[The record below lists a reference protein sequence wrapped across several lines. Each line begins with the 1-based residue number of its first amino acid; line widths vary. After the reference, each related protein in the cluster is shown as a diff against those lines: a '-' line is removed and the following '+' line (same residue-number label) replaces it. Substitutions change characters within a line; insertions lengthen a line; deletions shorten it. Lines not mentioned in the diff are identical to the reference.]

1 LDSVYKILFP
11 SIKKYRQQ
19 AKACYAKPK
28 TLDNKNMFKK
38 NLLLVL
44 FFVTVCF
51 AQAQD
56 TYISKKE
63 SEVTIITAKG
73 EKISGK
79 TRYSFIA
86 DLQEEIVFYN
96 KQNEMQVF
104 RPFEIQGFVLEGKQ
118 FMSIEQKGLLMGL
131 NHSFLHQQNA
141 GNMKLYTIYFLE
153 NPGMTEIQE
162 YYVQKGNDKLYG
174 VKSLRFV
181 NFRKE
186 MSSFVGE
193 VPELAKRIADKTY
206 TVSDIE
212 TIVDEYNGYLETSI
226 ETTSVGK

>member
-1 LDSVYKILFP
+1 ML
-11 SIKKYRQQ
+11 KKTFLLASFLVVTCF
-19 AKACYAKPK
+19 AKAQEIYV
-28 TLDNKNMFKK
+28 N
-38 NLLLVL
+38 
-44 FFVTVCF
+44 
-51 AQAQD
+51 
-56 TYISKKE
+56 KKE

-118 FMSIEQKGLLMGL
+118 FTSMEQKGLLMGL
-131 NHSFLHQQNA
+131 NHFFLHQQNA
-141 GNMKLYTIYFLE
+141 GSMKLYTLYFLE
-153 NPGMTEIQE
+153 NPGMTETQE
-162 YYVQKGNDKLYG
+162 YYVQKGNDKIYG
-174 VKSLRFV
+174 VKSFRFI

-186 MSSFVGE
+186 MSSFVSE

-206 TVSDIE
+206 TASDIE
-212 TIVDEYNGYLETSI
+212 TIVDEYNGYLEASI
-226 ETTSVGK
+226 ETTSIGK